1 MKLQD
6 LVEEIKLEVFGC
18 GILRSELKDTDIK
31 AVIQKELRELE
42 RFWDETTLVTVPY
55 ASCIDMTGFE
65 HTYVENVYRSSGYGA
80 AADAGSGMIDP
91 VWAQQWM
98 VFSNLG
104 TMYNLQ
110 DYVLNYAA
118 WNTMSQIRNTM
129 SSELGFEED
138 RHNNKL
144 YIHTNSAPSFITIK
158 YVPKLNSVED
168 IKSSYWIDVL
178 QKLCVGMIKVVIGRI
193 RTRAKQSG
201 ALWEQ
206 DGDTILAEGLD
217 ELKTL
222 REKLEVDDAL
232 CAPLKK

>member
-6 LVEEIKLEVFGC
+6 LVDEIKLEVFAC
-18 GILRSELKDTDIK
+18 GILESELDDSNIK
-31 AVIQKELRELE
+31 SVIQKEIRELE
-42 RFWDETTLVTVPY
+42 RYWDESTFITVPF
-55 ASCIDMTGFE
+55 ASCIDTTNFE
-65 HTYVENVYRSSGYGA
+65 HVSIVNIFRASGYGG
-80 AADAGSGMIDP
+80 ADEVTGMVDP

-110 DYVLNYAA
+110 DYLLNFAA

-138 RHNNKL
+138 RHANKL
-144 YIHTNSAPSFITIK
+144 YIHANSYPSRITIE
-158 YVPKLNSVED
+158 YIPKINDIEE

-206 DGDTILAEGLD
+206 DGETLLAEGLA
-217 ELKTL
+217 ELKEQ
-222 REKLEVDDAL
+222 REKLEENDAL